1 MRLLFGV
8 LFGASFIYSQTNAA
22 LPAAAAPNAGAAAV
36 VDPSTTSAIQG
47 LKEYDAPIAPKFGQR
62 QYFERVF
69 TQPTPAVQLTGP
81 LRLRDYLVNG
91 KMELSLRSYL
101 ELVLANNTQIQLQK
115 VLVQPQRNAIMRAF
129 SIFDPVATAR
139 FQATRQ
145 NTPTT
150 DALAGAAVLSQ
161 LNQPLNLGV
170 TQVLPTGTSY
180 TVGFNGAKIS
190 TNNSFANFNPNIT
203 SNLNLQFTQPLLRG
217 FGTYQ
222 TKVPIYLARVRL
234 KQAEFRLED
243 TVMRLVVQA
252 ENAYWDVIGARENLR
267 VQREALNLAE
277 ESLNRAKKELELG
290 AISALEIFQPEATFA
305 RAKIFVTQAEFR
317 LRQLEDALRTQI
329 SLDLDPDL
337 RNLPL
342 ELTEPVLPPTDAT
355 AFDKEELVREA
366 LAFRPDLK
374 AIRGELEEDDMLIKQ
389 TVNNLRPDLS
399 LIGAYT
405 SQGRGGPFLQ
415 RATVFNPDG
424 STSPVRTIVPG
435 GVGDALSQ
443 MWGFNYPIY
452 GFTLQLRLPLRDR
465 RASADYADAVVGRRQ
480 DMLQERLI
488 TQQIRLDVLNA
499 ITQVENSR
507 ASVDLAKVAADLA
520 QKRLEAEKKR
530 YDLGTTLFF
539 FVLDAQQA
547 LTQAQGDLVTNSVQ
561 YRRNQLNLLQ
571 RTGKL
576 LRDRGIVIQ

>member
-1 MRLLFGV
+1 MRLSIGV
-8 LFGASFIYSQTNAA
+8 LLGASVMFGQTNAA
-22 LPAAAAPNAGAAAV
+22 LPPNPAADKAAPAA
-36 VDPSTTSAIQG
+36 TTAASPSAIQG
-47 LKEYDAPIAPKFGQR
+47 LKEYDSPEVPIFGQKQFFR
-62 QYFERVF
+62 RFF
-69 TQPTPAVQLTGP
+69 TQDTPAVQLAAP
-81 LRLRDYLVNG
+81 VRLRDHILNG
-91 KMELSLRSYL
+91 KLELSLRSYL

-115 VLVQPQRNAIMRAF
+115 VLVQPQRNAITRAF
-129 SIFDPVATAR
+129 SVFDPVATAR

-150 DALAGAAVLSQ
+150 DALAGAAILSQ

-180 TVGFNGAKIS
+180 SVGFNGSKVS
-190 TNNSFANFNPNIT
+190 TNNAFANFNPNIN
-203 SNLNLQFTQPLLRG
+203 SNLALSFTQPLLRG

-222 TKVPIYLARVRL
+222 TKVPIYLARTRL

-243 TVMRLVVQA
+243 TVMRLMVAA

-267 VQREALNLAE
+267 VQREALSLAE

-290 AISALEIFQPEATFA
+290 AISALEIFQPEATYA

-317 LRQLEDALRTQI
+317 LQQLEDALRTQI
-329 SLDLDPDL
+329 SIDLDPDL
-337 RNLPL
+337 RSVPL
-342 ELTEPVLPPTDAT
+342 NLTEPVLPPSDQT

-374 AIRGELEEDDMLIKQ
+374 ANRTQLEADDMSLKQ
-389 TVNNLRPDLS
+389 AVNNLRPDLS
-399 LIGAYT
+399 LIGSYT
-405 SQGRGGPFLQ
+405 TQGRGGPFL
-415 RATVFNPDG
+415 RRSTIFNPDG
-424 STSPVRTIVPG
+424 SSSPVQTIIPG

-452 GFTLQLRLPLRDR
+452 GFTLQLRLPLKDR
-465 RASADYADAVVGRRQ
+465 RVSADYADAVVTRRA
-480 DMLQERLI
+480 DMLQERLL

-507 ASVDLAKVAADLA
+507 ASVELARVAADLA
-520 QKRLEAEKKR
+520 QKRLDAEKKR

-547 LTQAQGDLVTNSVQ
+547 LTQAQGELVTNSVQ

-576 LRDRGIVIQ
+576 LIDRGVVIQ

>member
-1 MRLLFGV
+1 MRIRLLLGV
-8 LFGASFIYSQTNAA
+8 FLGSSLVFCQTQAA
-22 LPAAAAPNAGAAAV
+22 LPSAADKAMPAPAV
-36 VDPSTTSAIQG
+36 DSTSAIKG
-47 LKEYDAPIAPKFGQR
+47 LKEYDVPEAPKFGQR
-62 QYFERVF
+62 KFFERF
-69 TQPTPAVQLTGP
+69 LTIDTPAVQLAGP
-81 LRLRDYLVNG
+81 LRLRDYVVNG

-150 DALAGAAVLSQ
+150 DVLAGAAVLSQ
-161 LNQPLNLGV
+161 LNQPLNFGV
-170 TQVLPTGTSY
+170 TQVLPTGTQYS
-180 TVGFNGAKIS
+180 VNFAGSKIS

-217 FGTYQ
+217 FGAYQ
-222 TKVPIYLARVRL
+222 TKVPIYLARTRL

-243 TVMRLVVQA
+243 TVMRLMVQA

-329 SLDLDPDL
+329 SVDLDPDL

-342 ELTEPVLPPTDAT
+342 ELTEPVLPPTDST

-374 AIRGELEEDDMLIKQ
+374 ANRAQLEADDMSIKQ
-389 TVNNLRPDLS
+389 AVNNLRPDLS
-399 LIGAYT
+399 LIGSYT
-405 SQGRGGPFLQ
+405 TQGRGGPFLQ
-415 RATVFNPDG
+415 RSTVFNPDG
-424 STSPVRTIVPG
+424 STSPIRTIIPG

-443 MWGFNYPIY
+443 MWGFNFPIY

-465 RASADYADAVVGRRQ
+465 RVSADYADAVVTRRA
-480 DMLQERLI
+480 DMLQERQL

-547 LTQAQGDLVTNSVQ
+547 LTQAQGELVTNSVQ

-576 LRDRGIVIQ
+576 LQDRGIIIQ